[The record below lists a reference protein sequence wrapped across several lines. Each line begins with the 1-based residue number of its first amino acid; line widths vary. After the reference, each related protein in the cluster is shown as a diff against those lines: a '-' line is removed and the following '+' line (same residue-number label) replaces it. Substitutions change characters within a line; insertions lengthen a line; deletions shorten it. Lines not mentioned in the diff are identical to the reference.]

1 MGFKADLHTHT
12 THSDGWLT
20 VDGLLRRAVLNQID
34 VLSITDHDTV
44 SGFIEATEVNEKYGL
59 KLVPGIELSAQYKEF
74 EVHVLGY
81 YFDTNNG
88 LLASYIETLKI
99 DRLERCSRIVDKL
112 RIEGIDILLEEV
124 KAECKGDIIGRPH
137 IAKALIRKKIAKNFS
152 HAFRSFLGNN
162 SASYEKKFFISP
174 SDAVEMIHKAGGIAV
189 LAHPGYF
196 DDESLS
202 IILQEKFDA
211 IEVIHPSH
219 STPQQ
224 QKLIEVAKQK
234 GLPWSGGSD
243 FHGGNATDRGY
254 IGLYFLNK
262 KEFSAIEALKRM

>member
-1 MGFKADLHTHT
+1 MNFKADLHTHS

-20 VDGLLRRAVLNQID
+20 VDSLLRRAVLQQID

-44 SGFIEATEVNEKYGL
+44 SGFIEAQKVNLKYGL
-59 KLVPGIELSAQYKEF
+59 KLVPGIELSAQFNDF

-81 YFDTNNG
+81 YFDVYDLQLKEYT
-88 LLASYIETLKI
+88 ETLRV
-99 DRLERCSRIVDKL
+99 DRLQRCVRMVDKL
-112 RIEGIDILLEEV
+112 REEGIDISVEEV
-124 KAECKGDIIGRPH
+124 KAECKGDMLGRPH

-162 SASYEKKFFISP
+162 SASYEKKYFISP
-174 SDAVEMIHKAGGIAV
+174 KDAVEMIHNAGGIAV
-189 LAHPGYF
+189 LAHPGHF
-196 DDESLS
+196 DDNTLE
-202 IILQEKFDA
+202 IILLEKFDA
-211 IEVIHPSH
+211 IEAIHPSH

-224 QKLIEVAKQK
+224 QRLIEISKK
-234 GLPWSGGSD
+234 MGIPYSGGSD

-262 KEFSAIEALKRM
+262 KEFTAIESLKKM